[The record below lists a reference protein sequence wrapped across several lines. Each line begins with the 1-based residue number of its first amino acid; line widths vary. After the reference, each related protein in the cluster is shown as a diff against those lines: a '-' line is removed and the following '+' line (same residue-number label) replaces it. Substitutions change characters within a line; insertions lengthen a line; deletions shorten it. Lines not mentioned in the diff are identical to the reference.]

1 MKNTLITCVLLLS
14 FAINSMAL
22 NAPTLSSPN
31 DGIIYTSVVKPTVS
45 WNSVSGANKYILDWD
60 TISSFSSQRFRTFT
74 TSSTT
79 VTITALSYGTTYYWR
94 VRAVNESANDTS
106 DYSAVRN
113 FTTCS
118 APTLSSPNDGI
129 VYTSIVRP
137 TVSWNTI
144 TGVGSYILEWD
155 TVPSF
160 SSTMFRTF
168 TTTSTSVSINGLQYG
183 TKYYWRVKAT
193 NSNDSDTSS
202 YSEVR
207 NFTTCSAPILS
218 SPSNGMVYTTMVRP
232 SVSWNSIT
240 GAGSYIL
247 EWDTVPSFS
256 STMFRTYTTSSTSI
270 YINGLLYSTKY
281 YWRVKATNTNDSD
294 TSSYSEVWNFT
305 TAGTVTLSSPTNNPS
320 PTGRFYSRQ
329 YLRWNTLPGSSEYM
343 IQLDTTS
350 DFSSSVLRNVSVSIS
365 STNTDSYY
373 EKCVYDLYYGT
384 MYYWRVCAI
393 SSVDTTDWSET
404 WQFHTRDDV
413 VLSFPS
419 DTSANGTYF
428 TRQEF
433 RWENSIGSNL
443 YIIQLDTTPSFSSG
457 LLQTYTSANTN
468 LYEDTYL
475 GKYISDMRYGT
486 MYYWRVCA
494 VNNADTSGWS
504 ATWRFHTTDWVAL
517 YYLPNDTSSTAGYF
531 TRQELEWKNS
541 KGSNSYILQ
550 LDTVPSFDSGLL
562 RSIDV
567 SSSTTN
573 TDTYIYKYVSDL
585 RYGTMYYWR
594 VCAINNA
601 DTSGW
606 SATWQFHTTDWVALY
621 YLPNDT
627 SSTVGYYT
635 RQELEWRNSK
645 GSKAYILQLD
655 TVPSFDSGLL
665 RSIDVSSST
674 TNTDTYIYK
683 YVYDMRYGAMYYWRV
698 CAVNNADTSGWS
710 STWQFHTVDWVVLNY
725 PSNNTT
731 GVSVSSRSLEWK
743 NSIGSSAYIVQ
754 VDTSRN
760 FNSELLRN
768 VNVSSYET
776 NTDTYKST
784 SISNLL
790 YGTTYYWRVCA
801 INEAVDTSGWSS
813 VWNFTTAYQLT
824 TAPTLV
830 SPANGSNEIQPSGV
844 DLVWNPLDNV
854 TGYRYQVSTDNTFAT
869 IYRSG
874 TTANTTATCYLNY
887 GTTYYWRV
895 QGYNAAGN
903 SVWSQVWSFDTQSC
917 ELTGE
922 STAEACGS
930 YVWRGTTYTES
941 GDYNFT
947 KHLSNGCDS
956 ILTLHLTINQSSER
970 EFSHTACGSYIWN
983 GVTYDESGDYV
994 QNIAAS
1000 NGCDSIVT
1008 LHLTINQPVA
1018 ELVEVEACNSYQWN
1032 NQTYTASGDYQR
1044 TFTAAN
1050 GCDSVVTL
1058 RLTINESP
1066 TREFTATSC
1075 ASYTWNGQTYTTS
1088 GTYTQNIASNNGC
1101 DSIVTLHLTINQPL
1115 NEHVEATVCESYEWN
1130 GETYTASGSYQQT
1143 FIAANGCDS
1152 VVTLHLTI
1160 NHPTTAEF
1168 AVSACESYVWNGET
1182 YTESGVYQ
1190 QTFTIVSG
1198 CDSVVTLHL
1207 TINHPQAQ
1215 QIEDESCDFYV
1226 WNGEVYTE
1234 SGDYVQTLLAATGC
1248 DSVVT
1253 LHLTINETV
1262 TYEFDTSVNEPFVWN
1277 GEIFTETGDYVQA
1290 FAAANGCDSIVTLH
1304 LNVITGIS
1312 EAEMQISIFPNP
1324 ANDVLNITSSEQIS
1338 EIEIVNSLGQVV
1350 KHMDVNADNVV
1361 CDVYGLMA
1369 GVYIV
1374 RIYRTDR
1381 TSIICQ
1387 RKFVKE

>member
-1 MKNTLITCVLLLS
+1 MS
-14 FAINSMAL
+14 FAFDSMAL
-22 NAPTLSSPN
+22 NAPTLSSPS
-31 DGIIYTSVVKPTVS
+31 DGIIYTTSVQPTVS

-60 TISSFSSQRFRTFT
+60 TISSFSSPKFRTFT
-74 TSSTT
+74 TTYTYVS
-79 VTITALSYGTTYYWR
+79 ITALSYGTKYYWR

-137 TVSWNTI
+137 TVSWNAI

-155 TVPSF
+155 TVSSF
-160 SSTMFRTF
+160 SSTLFSTF
-168 TTTSTSVSINGLQYG
+168 TTSSTSVNINGLRYG

-202 YSEVR
+202 YSAVRNFTTCSGPTLDYPDDGMIYSTTVKPTLYWNAITGVGSYILEWDTVSSFSSTMFRTYTTSSTSVNINALRYGTKYYWRVKATNSNDSDTSRYSEVR

-218 SPSNGMVYTTMVRP
+218 SPSNGMVYTSMVRP

-247 EWDTVPSFS
+247 EWDTVSSFS
-256 STMFRTYTTSSTSI
+256 SPLFRTYTTSSTSI

-294 TSSYSEVWNFT
+294 TSRYSEVWNFT
-305 TAGTVTLSSPTNNPS
+305 TAGNVTLISPTNNPS
-320 PTGRFYSRQ
+320 TTGRFYSRQ
-329 YLRWNTLPGSSEYM
+329 YLKWNTLSGSSEYL

-350 DFSSSVLRNVSVSIS
+350 DFSSSVVRNISVTTS
-365 STNTDSYY
+365 STSSDSYY

-404 WQFHTRDDV
+404 WQFHTMDDV
-413 VLSFPS
+413 LLFFPS

-433 RWENSIGSNL
+433 QWKNSLGSKS
-443 YIIQLDTTPSFSSG
+443 YILQLDTVPSFDSG
-457 LLQTYTSANTN
+457 LLQSIEVSSSTTNT
-468 LYEDTYL
+468 DTYIY
-475 GKYISDMRYGT
+475 KYISDMRYGT
-486 MYYWRVCA
+486 MYYWRVCSANA
-494 VNNADTSGWS
+494 VDTSGWS

-517 YYLPNDTSSTAGYF
+517 YYLNDTSSTAGYY

-541 KGSNSYILQ
+541 KGSKSYILQ

-562 RSIDV
+562 QSIDV

-573 TDTYIYKYVSDL
+573 TDTYIYKYVSDM

-606 SATWQFHTTDWVALY
+606 SD
-621 YLPNDT
+621 
-627 SSTVGYYT
+627 
-635 RQELEWRNSK
+635 
-645 GSKAYILQLD
+645 
-655 TVPSFDSGLL
+655 
-665 RSIDVSSST
+665 
-674 TNTDTYIYK
+674 
-683 YVYDMRYGAMYYWRV
+683 
-698 CAVNNADTSGWS
+698 
-710 STWQFHTVDWVVLNY
+710 TWQFHTVDWVVLDS
-725 PSNNTT
+725 PSNNST
-731 GVSVSSRSLEWK
+731 GLAVSSRTLYWK
-743 NSIGSSAYIVQ
+743 NSRGSSSYIVQ
-754 VDTSRN
+754 VDTTTS

-768 VNVSSYET
+768 ISVSSSTTSTE
-776 NTDTYKST
+776 TYKST
-784 SISNLL
+784 SITNML

-801 INEAVDTSGWSS
+801 VNAADTSGWSN
-813 VWNFTTAYQLT
+813 VWRFTTAYQLT

-874 TTANTTATCYLNY
+874 TTANTTANCYLNY

-895 QGYNAAGN
+895 QGYNASGN
-903 SVWSQVWSFDTQSC
+903 SVWSQVWSFDTQAC

-922 STAEACGS
+922 TTVEACGS
-930 YVWRGTTYTES
+930 YIWRGTTYTES
-941 GDYNFT
+941 GDYDFT

-956 ILTLHLTINQSSER
+956 IITLHLTINQSSER
-970 EFSHTACGSYIWN
+970 EFSYSACGSYTWN

-994 QNIAAS
+994 QNITAS
-1000 NGCDSIVT
+1000 NGCDSVVT
-1008 LHLTINQPVA
+1008 LHLTINYPLT
-1018 ELVEVEACNSYQWN
+1018 ELVEVESCNSYQWN
-1032 NQTYTASGDYQR
+1032 NQTYTESGDYQQ
-1044 TFTAAN
+1044 TFIAAN

-1066 TREFTATSC
+1066 TREFAETSC
-1075 ASYTWNGQTYTTS
+1075 VSYTWNGQTYTTS
-1088 GTYTQNIASNNGC
+1088 GSYTQNIASNNGC
-1101 DSIVTLHLTINQPL
+1101 DSIVTLHLTITYPQTEL
-1115 NEHVEATVCESYEWN
+1115 VEVSACESYNWN
-1130 GETYTASGSYQQT
+1130 GEIYTASGNYQQT
-1143 FIAANGCDS
+1143 FTAVNGCDS

-1168 AVSACESYVWNGET
+1168 TVSACDSYEWNGET
-1182 YTESGVYQ
+1182 YTESGIYTQ
-1190 QTFTIVSG
+1190 NFTIASG

-1207 TINHPQAQ
+1207 TINHPQA
-1215 QIEDESCDFYV
+1215 EFVEVSACNLYV
-1226 WNGEVYTE
+1226 WNGTTYTE
-1234 SGDYVQTLLAATGC
+1234 SGTYTGTFTAANGC

-1253 LHLTINETV
+1253 LHLTINESV
-1262 TYEFDTSVNEPFVWN
+1262 TYEFDTTANESFVWN
-1277 GEIFTETGDYVQA
+1277 GETFTETGDYIQA
-1290 FAAANGCDSIVTLH
+1290 FTAANGCDSIVTLH

-1324 ANDVLNITSSEQIS
+1324 ANDILNVTSSEQIS
-1338 EIEIVNSLGQVV
+1338 EIEIVNALGQVV
-1350 KHMDVNADNVV
+1350 KRLEVNADNAV
-1361 CDVYGLMA
+1361 CDVEDLTS
-1369 GVYIV
+1369 GVYVV
-1374 RIYRTDR
+1374 RIYGRPFG
-1381 TSIICQ
+1381 TSTSSATEAQ
-1387 RKFVKE
+1387 GAVLRKFVKE

>member
-1 MKNTLITCVLLLS
+1 MKKSLIISVLLLS

-22 NAPTLSSPN
+22 NAPTLSSPS
-31 DGIIYTSVVKPTVS
+31 DGIIYTTSVQPTVS

-60 TISSFSSQRFRTFT
+60 TISSFSSPKFRTFT
-74 TSSTT
+74 TTYT
-79 VTITALSYGTTYYWR
+79 YVTLNALLYGTKYYWR

-155 TVPSF
+155 TVPLF

-247 EWDTVPSFS
+247 EWDTVSSFS

-281 YWRVKATNTNDSD
+281 YCRVKATNTNDSD

-404 WQFHTRDDV
+404 WQFHTMDDV
-413 VLSFPS
+413 QLFFPS

-433 RWENSIGSNL
+433 QWQNSLGSTL

-457 LLQTYTSANTN
+457 LLQTYTATNTN
-468 LYEDTYL
+468 SNTDTYRS
-475 GKYISDMRYGT
+475 KTISDMRYGT
-486 MYYWRVCA
+486 MYYWRVCSANA
-494 VNNADTSGWS
+494 VDTSGWS
-504 ATWRFHTTDWVAL
+504 ATWR
-517 YYLPNDTSSTAGYF
+517 
-531 TRQELEWKNS
+531 
-541 KGSNSYILQ
+541 
-550 LDTVPSFDSGLL
+550 
-562 RSIDV
+562 
-567 SSSTTN
+567 
-573 TDTYIYKYVSDL
+573 
-585 RYGTMYYWR
+585 
-594 VCAINNA
+594 
-601 DTSGW
+601 
-606 SATWQFHTTDWVALY
+606 FHTTDWVALY

-635 RQELEWRNSK
+635 RQELEWKNSK
-645 GSKAYILQLD
+645 GSKSYILQLD

-665 RSIDVSSST
+665 QSIDVSSST

-683 YVYDMRYGAMYYWRV
+683 YVSDMRYGTMYYWRV
-698 CAVNNADTSGWS
+698 CAINNADTSGWS
-710 STWQFHTVDWVVLNY
+710 DTWQFHTVDWVVLDS
-725 PSNNTT
+725 PSNNST
-731 GVSVSSRSLEWK
+731 GLAVSSRTLYWK
-743 NSIGSSAYIVQ
+743 NSRGSSSYIVQ
-754 VDTSRN
+754 VDTTTN

-768 VNVSSYET
+768 VSVSSSTT

-784 SISNLL
+784 SITNML

-801 INEAVDTSGWSS
+801 ANAVDTSGWSS

-830 SPANGSNEIQPSGV
+830 SPANGSNEIQPLGV
-844 DLVWNPLDNV
+844 ELVWNGLDNV

-874 TTANTTATCYLNY
+874 TTVNTTATCNLNY

-917 ELTGE
+917 ELAGE
-922 STAEACGS
+922 TTAEACGS
-930 YVWRGTTYTES
+930 YLWHGTTYTES

-970 EFSHTACGSYIWN
+970 EFSHTACESYTWN
-983 GVTYDESGDYV
+983 GQTYTESGDYV

-1000 NGCDSIVT
+1000 TGCDSIVT
-1008 LHLTINQPVA
+1008 LHLTINYPQT
-1018 ELVEVEACNSYQWN
+1018 ELVEAEACNSYQWN
-1032 NQTYTASGDYQR
+1032 NQTYTASGDYQQI
-1044 TFTAAN
+1044 FTAAN

-1066 TREFTATSC
+1066 TREFAATSC
-1075 ASYTWNGQTYTTS
+1075 VSYTWNGQTYTTS
-1088 GTYTQNIASNNGC
+1088 GTYTQNIASDNGC
-1101 DSIVTLHLTINQPL
+1101 DSIVTLHLTINQPVT
-1115 NEHVEATVCESYEWN
+1115 EHVEATACESYEWN
-1130 GETYTASGSYQQT
+1130 GETYTASGNYQQT
-1143 FIAANGCDS
+1143 FTAANGCDS

-1168 AVSACESYVWNGET
+1168 AVSACESYEWNGET

-1190 QTFTIVSG
+1190 QAFTIANG

-1207 TINHPQAQ
+1207 TINHPQSQ
-1215 QIEDESCDFYV
+1215 EVEDVSCVFYV

-1234 SGDYVQTLLAATGC
+1234 SGNYVQTLLAATGC

-1277 GEIFTETGDYVQA
+1277 GETYTETGDYAQA

-1312 EAEMQISIFPNP
+1312 EAEMQINIFPNP
-1324 ANDVLNITSSEQIS
+1324 ANDILNITSSEQIS
-1338 EIEIVNSLGQVV
+1338 EIEIVNLLGQIVRR
-1350 KHMDVNADNVV
+1350 MEVNADNVV
-1361 CDVYGLMA
+1361 CDVEDLTS
-1369 GVYIV
+1369 GVYVV
-1374 RIYRTDR
+1374 RIYHVLRQATP
-1381 TSIICQ
+1381 IQ
-1387 RKFVKE
+1387 QKFVKE

>member
-1 MKNTLITCVLLLS
+1 MFINMKKSLIISVLLLL
-14 FAINSMAL
+14 FAMNTMAL

-31 DGIIYTSVVKPTVS
+31 DGTVYTSVVKPTVN
-45 WNSVSGANKYILDWD
+45 WNSVSGASKYILDWD
-60 TISSFSSQRFRTFT
+60 IESSFSSPRFRTYT
-74 TSSTT
+74 TSSTS

-94 VRAVNESANDTS
+94 VRAVQESTNDTS

-118 APTLSSPNDGI
+118 APTLSSPDNG
-129 VYTSIVRP
+129 VVFSTTVQP
-137 TVSWNTI
+137 TLYWNSI
-144 TGVGSYILEWD
+144 TGVGHYILEWD
-155 TVPSF
+155 TVSSF
-160 SSTMFRTF
+160 SSPLHDIF
-168 TTTSTSVSINGLQYG
+168 TTTSRSVYLDGLLYGTKYYWRVKATNSNDSDTSSYSEVRNFTTCSAPTLSSPDNGVVYSTTVQPTLNWNSITGVGHYILEWDTVSSFSSPLHDIFTTTSRSVYLDGLLYG

-270 YINGLLYSTKY
+270 YINGLRYSTKY

-294 TSSYSEVWNFT
+294 TSRYSEVWNFT

-329 YLRWNTLPGSSEYM
+329 YLRWNTLPGSSEYL

-350 DFSSSVLRNVSVSIS
+350 DFSSSVLRNISVTTS
-365 STNTDSYY
+365 STSSDSYY

-404 WQFHTRDDV
+404 WQFHTMDDV
-413 VLSFPS
+413 QLFFPS

-433 RWENSIGSNL
+433 QWKNSLGSKS
-443 YIIQLDTTPSFSSG
+443 YILQLDTVPSFDSG
-457 LLQTYTSANTN
+457 LLQSIDVSSSTTNT
-468 LYEDTYL
+468 DTYIY
-475 GKYISDMRYGT
+475 KYISDMRYGT
-486 MYYWRVCA
+486 MYYWRVCSANA
-494 VNNADTSGWS
+494 VDTSGWS

-517 YYLPNDTSSTAGYF
+517 YYLS
-531 TRQELEWKNS
+531 
-541 KGSNSYILQ
+541 
-550 LDTVPSFDSGLL
+550 
-562 RSIDV
+562 
-567 SSSTTN
+567 
-573 TDTYIYKYVSDL
+573 
-585 RYGTMYYWR
+585 
-594 VCAINNA
+594 
-601 DTSGW
+601 
-606 SATWQFHTTDWVALY
+606 
-621 YLPNDT
+621 NDT

-635 RQELEWRNSK
+635 RQELEWKNSK

-683 YVYDMRYGAMYYWRV
+683 YVSDMRYGTMYYWRV
-698 CAVNNADTSGWS
+698 CAINNADTSGWS
-710 STWQFHTVDWVVLNY
+710 STWQFHTVDWVVLDS
-725 PSNNTT
+725 PSNNST
-731 GVSVSSRSLEWK
+731 GLAVSSRTLYWN
-743 NSIGSSAYIVQ
+743 NSRGSSSYIVQ
-754 VDTSRN
+754 VDTTTN

-768 VNVSSYET
+768 VSVSSSTT

-784 SISNLL
+784 SITNML

-801 INEAVDTSGWSS
+801 VNAADTSGWSS
-813 VWNFTTAYQLT
+813 VWRFTTAYQLT

-830 SPANGSNEIQPSGV
+830 SPTNGSTEIQPSGV

-895 QGYNAAGN
+895 QGYNASGN
-903 SVWSQVWSFDTQSC
+903 SVWSQVWSFETQAC
-917 ELTGE
+917 ELFGE
-922 STAEACGS
+922 TTVEACGS

-956 ILTLHLTINQSSER
+956 LLTLHLTINQSSER

-994 QNIAAS
+994 QNITAS

-1008 LHLTINQPVA
+1008 LHLTINYPLT
-1018 ELVEVEACNSYQWN
+1018 ELVEAEACNSYVWN
-1032 NQTYTASGDYQR
+1032 GTTYTESGNYTR

-1058 RLTINESP
+1058 QLTINESP
-1066 TREFTATSC
+1066 RREFSAVSC
-1075 ASYTWNGQTYTTS
+1075 GSYVWNNHTYNESGNYVQTIS
-1088 GTYTQNIASNNGC
+1088 SDNGC
-1101 DSIVTLHLTINQPL
+1101 DSIVTLHLTINYPL
-1115 NEHVEATVCESYEWN
+1115 TELVEVMSCESYEWN
-1130 GETYTASGSYQQT
+1130 GETYTASGNYQQNFT
-1143 FIAANGCDS
+1143 AANGCDS

-1160 NHPTTAEF
+1160 THSQTVLVE
-1168 AVSACESYVWNGET
+1168 VSACESYNWNGTT
-1182 YTESGVYQ
+1182 YTESGTYTG
-1190 QTFTIVSG
+1190 TFTSVSG

-1207 TINHPQAQ
+1207 TINHPQA
-1215 QIEDESCDFYV
+1215 ELVEVSACNLYV
-1226 WNGEVYTE
+1226 WNGTTYTE
-1234 SGDYVQTLLAATGC
+1234 TGTYTGTFTAANGC

-1253 LHLTINETV
+1253 LHLTINESV
-1262 TYEFDTSVNEPFVWN
+1262 TYEFDTSANESFVWN
-1277 GEIFTETGDYVQA
+1277 GETFTETGDYTRI
-1290 FAAANGCDSIVTLH
+1290 FTAANGCDSIVTLH
-1304 LNVITGIS
+1304 LNVVTGIS
-1312 EAEMQISIFPNP
+1312 ESEMQISIFPNP
-1324 ANDVLNITSSEQIS
+1324 ANDILNITSSEQIS
-1338 EIEIVNSLGQVV
+1338 EIEIVNALGQVV
-1350 KHMDVNADNVV
+1350 KRMEVNTDNVV
-1361 CDVYGLMA
+1361 CNVEDLTS
-1369 GVYIV
+1369 GVYVV
-1374 RIYRTDR
+1374 RIRTMNLLKGAVVP
-1381 TSIICQ
+1381 Q
-1387 RKFVKE
+1387 QKFIKE